1 MKILY
6 WTDLFFPHIGGIE
19 TFSSDLIP
27 ALQTK
32 GHEIKLLTSRHIP
45 NLPDVERIGSITV
58 HRFDIWGAI
67 KTNDLKKLMS
77 VRRAVTELK
86 REFNPDLTHLHFGA
100 TSYMHVQ
107 TQSAVCVPTLTT
119 VHALPESSLTEDS
132 LLKKVVHASRAVN
145 AVSAKGHGLL
155 RNAFPDAADR
165 LSHVYYG
172 LAPSADAGVEVAP
185 PSFDEPVFLCLGRL
199 AAQKGFDV
207 ALKAFARVGKVI
219 PRARLMIVGEGVEE
233 TALKQLSAT
242 LCIGE
247 RVDFTGSVP
256 PQAVYEVIN
265 KATIVLLPS
274 RFEGLPL
281 VALQAAKMQRPIVSS
296 NVDGLPE
303 LVTDQESGVVL
314 KENNELEL
322 ANAIIA
328 LMRDPQKAI
337 AMGKAAARRF
347 EAHFGFDH
355 CVDQYEGLYRRVAS
369 PT

>member
-6 WTDLFFPHIGGIE
+6 WTDLFLPHIGGIE
-19 TFSSDLIP
+19 TFSFDLIP
-27 ALQTK
+27 ALQAK
-32 GHEIKLLTSRHIP
+32 GHNVTVLTSPHVA

-67 KTNDLKKLMS
+67 KTKDLKKLMS

-86 REFNPDLTHLHFGA
+86 RQYNPDLTHLHFGA

-132 LLKKVVHASRAVN
+132 LLRKVVHASRAVN
-145 AVSAKGHGLL
+145 AVSAKGDRLL
-155 RNAFPDAADR
+155 RSAFPDVADR
-165 LSHVYYG
+165 LSHIYYG
-172 LAPSADAGVEVAP
+172 LAPSADAAVEVVP
-185 PSFDEPVFLCLGRL
+185 PSFEEPVFLCLGRL
-199 AAQKGFDV
+199 TVQKGFDL
-207 ALKAFARVGKVI
+207 ALKAFARIGKVI

-233 TALKQLSAT
+233 AALKQLSAT
-242 LCIGE
+242 LGIVDK
-247 RVDFTGSVP
+247 VDFTGSVP
-256 PQAVYEVIN
+256 PRAVYEVIN

-281 VALQAAKMQRPIVSS
+281 VALQAARMQRPVVSS

-303 LVTDQESGVVL
+303 LVVDQESGVVL

-322 ANAIIA
+322 GDAIIA

-337 AMGKAAARRF
+337 AMGKAAAQRF
-347 EAHFGFDH
+347 EARFGFDH
-355 CVDQYEGLYRRVAS
+355 CVDQYEKLYRQVAWPS
-369 PT
+369 